1 MDIIDKL
8 KEQRKQLKIDT
19 AEEFSRLLDLQHR
32 FDFVDE
38 QAWDKAEQDEDY
50 SAMEALIEENDCLSI
65 SVTGSMKDYYAKL
78 LCVDSKGGCYI
89 AQEDDLFSQNWIQFS
104 QVNGSYYEI
113 AVVEEMTK
121 KLK

>member
-19 AEEFSRLLDLQHR
+19 AAEFSRLLNLQHR

-38 QAWDKAEQDEDY
+38 QEWDEAEQGEDY
-50 SAMEALIEENDCLSI
+50 DRLEELSEDCATI
-65 SVTGSMKDYYAKL
+65 QVTGSMKDYYAKL

-89 AQEDDLFSQNWIQFS
+89 AQEEDLFLQNWIQFS
-104 QVNGSYYEI
+104 QVHGTYYEI
-113 AVVEEMTK
+113 EVLEEMTK